1 MHFDSLT
8 KSGNGCILNVSNE
21 DRRTAMKKYNVVVAG
36 TILGTYTD
44 RIEAE
49 QRLVHPQYFLYI

>member
-1 MHFDSLT
+1 
-8 KSGNGCILNVSNE
+8 
-21 DRRTAMKKYNVVVAG
+21 MKKYNVVVAG

-49 QRLVHPQYFLYI
+49 QRLDEAKHSFLSIVHPQDCFYIKETK